1 MKYMETLKNQISIIG
16 LGPMGIKIATLYI
29 QQGFQVTVFNRTQ
42 AKADS
47 LVKLGAKRA
56 ETVREALAASPVSI
70 VIVHNYSVANELFS
84 SLENDDVLSGKTIV
98 QLTTGTAQEARLSE
112 TWFRKRNAAYIDGAI
127 QVAPEQMAQPDTTIL
142 FAGNTDKYQEL
153 LHRLTI
159 LGGNLKYLGENIGAA
174 AAMDTAT
181 LSYIYGAAAGFLHG
195 ALIAESEN
203 FDVKEYGNIIAEIAP
218 GMGEFLKHE
227 GKVIASGD
235 FSISQSPLSI
245 SVEATER
252 ILATAKLSGIN
263 TEFPEFAA
271 NWLKRAELA
280 GYGQEEF
287 AAVIKTLRQQA

>member
-1 MKYMETLKNQISIIG
+1 MQW
-16 LGPMGIKIATLYI
+16 
-29 QQGFQVTVFNRTQ
+29 
-42 AKADS
+42 
-47 LVKLGAKRA
+47 
-56 ETVREALAASPVSI
+56 
-70 VIVHNYSVANELFS
+70 
-84 SLENDDVLSGKTIV
+84 
-98 QLTTGTAQEARLSE
+98 TTGAAQEARLSE
-112 TWFRKRNAAYIDGAI
+112 TWFRENNAAYIDWAI

-159 LGGNLKYLGENIGAA
+159 LGGNLKYLGEHIGAA

-252 ILATAKLSGIN
+252 ILATANLSGIN
-263 TEFPEFAA
+263 TEFPQFAA
-271 NWLKRAELA
+271 NWLKRAELE

-287 AAVIKTLRQQA
+287 AAVIKTLRQHA